1 MDKLSIISGALFFA
15 ADVFATASLAMPNWI
30 VSEVGGKLPN
40 ITMIVLI
47 VDFLFENGY
56 LDLYFDAYRAES
68 YWFAADMCHNLW
80 KRNDLFYSRNPSGR
94 MGYNIPVYSRG
105 GYMCYNNNH
114 PPGRFLL
121 EVQRHEVCPLARVCC
136 K

>member
-1 MDKLSIISGALFFA
+1 MFLPLPALQCLTGSCLKLVVSCQTFFNY
-15 ADVFATASLAMPNWI
+15 S
-30 VSEVGGKLPN
+30 SS
-40 ITMIVLI
+40 
-47 VDFLFENGY
+47 VDFLFGNGY
-56 LDLYFDAYRAES
+56 LDLYFHAYRAES